1 MKLGAAIALA
11 GLVVGTVAHPLNFK
25 RAVTTEV
32 VFVTETVADAVV
44 YVDENGSPYL
54 TSTVERTTSIPSTS
68 VEPTSIV
75 SSTAIPTSAP
85 AESPQPTPA
94 PQPAPAP
101 PPSPSSSAEPS
112 SVVVQNV
119 EPTSSAVP
127 APPPPAPTSAT
138 SATSAAPAPA
148 PPPAPTSEAPAPAPE
163 PTVKAQEAP
172 APEPSVQAQE
182 APAPKPSTSS
192 SDSFPLGITY
202 DPYKGTIDKVDCK
215 TADEITADF
224 NTMKDYKIVRIYGN
238 DCGQIPVAVRAAKKN
253 GQKLM
258 GGIYAPL
265 QDVDSVVRALSDAVK
280 KENGGSWDIIS
291 LVSVENERVNAK
303 AMTASDAQSTID
315 QARSAL
321 RSAGFNGPV
330 GAVETVPAV
339 IDNPGVCS
347 ASDVVLVNVHAWF
360 DPNTKAADAGK
371 FVKSE
376 VGRVKKACG
385 NKRVVVT
392 ESGWPH
398 QGSSHDQAV
407 ASPDAQKAAIAS
419 IRAEFSSDLFL
430 FNAFDT
436 LWKSDDAS
444 TFNAEKYWGIL

>member
-1 MKLGAAIALA
+1 MKLGAAFALG
-11 GLVVGTVAHPLNFK
+11 GLIVGAVAHPLNIK

-54 TSTVERTTSIPSTS
+54 TSTVERATTTASTS
-68 VEPTSIV
+68 VEPTSV
-75 SSTAIPTSAP
+75 ASFTAILTSAP
-85 AESPQPTPA
+85 AESPQP
-94 PQPAPAP
+94 APAP
-101 PPSPSSSAEPS
+101 PLSPSPSAEPS
-112 SVVVQNV
+112 SVVIQNV
-119 EPTSSAVP
+119 ELTSTAAPIPP
-127 APPPPAPTSAT
+127 APAPTSA
-138 SATSAAPAPA
+138 APA
-148 PPPAPTSEAPAPAPE
+148 PAPTSEAPAPVPE
-163 PTVKAQEAP
+163 PTVQAQEAP
-172 APEPSVQAQE
+172 SPEPSFQAQE
-182 APAPKPSTSS
+182 APAPQPSAASA
-192 SDSFPLGITY
+192 DSFPLGITY
-202 DPYKGTIDKVDCK
+202 DPYKGTNDKVDCK

-238 DCGQIPVAVRAAKKN
+238 DCGQIPVAVRAAKQN

-265 QDVDSVVRALSDAVK
+265 QDVDSVVSALSDAVK

-315 QARSAL
+315 QARTAL
-321 RSAGFNGPV
+321 RNAGFNGPV

-339 IDNPGVCS
+339 IDNPGICS
-347 ASDVVLVNVHAWF
+347 ASDMVLVNVHAWF

-376 VGRVKKACG
+376 VARVKKACG

-398 QGSSHDQAV
+398 QGDSHDQAV